1 MRRTIRRLLF
11 ALGLLLVAAA
21 ACGGDDDGGGGNDGG
36 DEADS
41 APIEGPVVAF
51 RLTDLDLR
59 DPHAFA
65 MIGACNDVTEV
76 QNDGFETDI
85 TEDNEGPDDPDN
97 PDGLLDLSGLAVFR
111 PLNQSVAEVR
121 LEVVLG
127 ADCTAPIET
136 TSCTRGDASSIDAT
150 GSNHADTPCDVV
162 LANTINEDYD
172 PALEPAAAPCFSAE
186 APAGVLEFG
195 PFQLSEVAGAATYD
209 GDPATRLVNGSLR
222 GFLSE
227 AHADATT
234 VDVPILG
241 EVPLSSLL
249 PGGTD
254 CCADHDDR
262 DEDEGGASGW
272 YVYLTFTAEE
282 VPYSE

>member
-1 MRRTIRRLLF
+1 MTRTSCF
-11 ALGLLLVAAA
+11 TLGLLLAMSG
-21 ACGGDDDGGGGNDGG
+21 CGGDDDGGGSQDGG
-36 DEADS
+36 NTAD
-41 APIEGPVVAF
+41 ADPALPDVAY

-59 DPHAFA
+59 DPHAYA
-65 MIGACNDVTEV
+65 MIGACSDVTEV
-76 QNDGFETDI
+76 ENDDFEKQI
-85 TEDNEGPDDPDN
+85 NEDNESPDDPDN

-111 PLNQSVAEVR
+111 PLDQAAATVS

-127 ADCTAPIET
+127 ADCTAPIES
-136 TSCTRGDASSIDAT
+136 TSCTKGEASTITANGTNDAA
-150 GSNHADTPCDVV
+150 AACDVV
-162 LANTINEDYD
+162 LADTTNGDYD
-172 PALEPAAAPCFSAE
+172 PALEPAPPPCFAAA

-209 GDPATRLVNGSLR
+209 GDPASGLMHGLLR

-234 VDVPILG
+234 VDLPLLG

-254 CCADHDDR
+254 SCADHDDR
-262 DEDEGGASGW
+262 DSDMGGASGW
-272 YVYLTFTAEE
+272 YVYLTFTAVE

>member
-1 MRRTIRRLLF
+1 MTRTSRALF
-11 ALGLLLVAAA
+11 FPLGLLLVAAPG
-21 ACGGDDDGGGGNDGG
+21 CGGDDDGGGGNDGG
-36 DEADS
+36 GVDS

-51 RLTDLDLR
+51 RITDLDLR
-59 DPHAFA
+59 DPHAFVQ
-65 MIGACNDVTEV
+65 IGACSDVTDV

-85 TEDNEGPDDPDN
+85 TEDNGPDDE

-111 PLNQSVAEVR
+111 PLNQSVDPVN

-136 TSCTRGDASSIDAT
+136 TTCTRGDSSSIDAT

-162 LANTINEDYD
+162 LANTLNEDYD
-172 PALEPAAAPCFSAE
+172 PAVEPAAAPCFSAE

-195 PFQLSEVAGAATYD
+195 PFQLSEVAGAATYQ
-209 GDPATRLVNGSLR
+209 GDPATGLTRGILR

-227 AHADATT
+227 AHADSAT
-234 VDVPILG
+234 VDTALG
-241 EVPLSSLL
+241 EMVLSSLL

-254 CCADHDDR
+254 NCAEHDDR
-262 DEDEGGASGW
+262 DEDTGGASGW
-272 YVYLTFTAEE
+272 YVYLSFTAEE
-282 VPYSE
+282 VPFSE

>member
-1 MRRTIRRLLF
+1 MIPTSRPLRL
-11 ALGLLLVAAA
+11 ALALLLAPL
-21 ACGGDDDGGGGNDGG
+21 ACGGDDDSASDGS
-36 DEADS
+36 DVADVDS

-51 RLTDLDLR
+51 RITDLDLR
-59 DPHAFA
+59 DPHAFV

-85 TEDNEGPDDPDN
+85 TEDNEGPDGDDN

-111 PLNQSVAEVR
+111 PLNQSVEPVN

-136 TSCTRGDASSIDAT
+136 TTCTRGDASSITAT
-150 GSNHADTPCDVV
+150 GSNDASSACDVV
-162 LANTINEDYD
+162 LADTRNGDYD
-172 PALEPAAAPCFSAE
+172 PAVQPAAAPCFSAE

-195 PFQLSEVAGAATYD
+195 PFQLSEVAGAATYQ
-209 GDPATRLVNGSLR
+209 GDPATGLTRGVLR

-234 VDVPILG
+234 VDTALG
-241 EVPLSSLL
+241 EMVLSSLF

-254 CCADHDDR
+254 NCAEHDDR
-262 DEDEGGASGW
+262 DQDSGGASGW
-272 YVYLTFTAEE
+272 YVYLDFTAEE
-282 VPYSE
+282 VPFSE